1 MQEKAKQIVADYF
14 NSHVKEKTNMIKV
27 FISQPMRDKTDE
39 QIEAERNRAIETI
52 KQKYHGDV
60 EILDT
65 FFKEAPHNAKPLW
78 FLGKSIQMLADADIA
93 YFVEGWNKYRGCKIE
108 NTCARKYGIGVI
120 EE

>member
-1 MQEKAKQIVADYF
+1 MQ
-14 NSHVKEKTNMIKV
+14 EKTNMIKV